1 MMAGIADWFAAVE
14 TRECESQC
22 QIERQNEDYRHSQ
35 GQSQMQGPMQA
46 QTQVKPQGQT
56 QGQIH
61 GQMQDQIMG
70 QTQTGTRRRAQSRSS
85 LQQIVLYTVA
95 GLALIAA
102 GAFLGFTSSG
112 TLFLLLLL
120 TAVHGIIF
128 GALTLR
134 CALRLRVFNVESFLM
149 YAFGSLS
156 IVLAGWMVW
165 MLHGLDDRAA
175 LGLVGAYLLL
185 VGAKLLFFAGDT
197 RYRALHGGEWRGVD
211 GEKDDAEVEPL

>member
-22 QIERQNEDYRHSQ
+22 QIERQGQNEDYRHGQ
-35 GQSQMQGPMQA
+35 GQSQAQGPMQA
-46 QTQVKPQGQT
+46 QTQVQSQGQT
-56 QGQIH
+56 QGQMQ
-61 GQMQDQIMG
+61 GQMQG
-70 QTQTGTRRRAQSRSS
+70 ETQTGTQRRAQSRSS